1 MNDGPYV
8 SGGGT
13 SDNISDASR
22 VPVFTGVQ
30 TIVDK
35 VLRGKTVPERIPLEL
50 VRATRDNLGAWVR
63 QLRAWDDVDAPDE
76 YLQRR

>member
-1 MNDGPYV
+1 
-8 SGGGT
+8 
-13 SDNISDASR
+13 